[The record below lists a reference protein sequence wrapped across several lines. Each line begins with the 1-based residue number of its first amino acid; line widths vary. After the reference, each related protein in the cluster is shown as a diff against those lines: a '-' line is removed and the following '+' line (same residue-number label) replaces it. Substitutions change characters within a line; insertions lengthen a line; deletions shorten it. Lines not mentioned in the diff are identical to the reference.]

1 MDALSKH
8 SYDEKKSGQTAGLAG
23 SSRPQVGGVS
33 VVVKTAP
40 PPIAIGLP
48 DEIEFAVEKS
58 TYTGAHQN
66 GHYVLAI
73 AGGKA

>member
-8 SYDEKKSGQTAGLAG
+8 NYDEKKSGQTAGRAG

-33 VVVKTAP
+33 VVVKTASP
-40 PPIAIGLP
+40 PMSIGLP
-48 DEIEFAVEKS
+48 DDTEFHVEKS

-66 GHYVLAI
+66 GHYVLAM
-73 AGGKA
+73 AGGK